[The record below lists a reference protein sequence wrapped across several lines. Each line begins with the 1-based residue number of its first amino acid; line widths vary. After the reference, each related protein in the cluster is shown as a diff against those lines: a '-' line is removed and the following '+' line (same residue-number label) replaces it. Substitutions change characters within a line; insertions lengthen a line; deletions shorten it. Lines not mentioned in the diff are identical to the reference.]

1 VLTISELARHAG
13 VSVRTVRHYHQLG
26 LLAEPARTTLGHR
39 SYGAESLLDLR
50 RITALAQAGVPLARI
65 PDVLSAT
72 GDQRSA
78 LLDELSE
85 QLRDKER
92 QLARTREALER
103 MRSGEADELSPE
115 LSALL
120 GELADLGLPV
130 EQLTIEQEMWRLT
143 CVLFPDASPRWITQ
157 QRDLLR
163 DDEYRAIYREV
174 VALADAD
181 PDDPRIDEVA
191 RHSAAWTLAHLD
203 EFRGWADEWASDP
216 QAVDLIE
223 EHTRIRYST
232 PAQRRLQHLVQEEL
246 RQN

>member
-1 VLTISELARHAG
+1 MLTISELARHAG

-26 LLAEPARTTLGHR
+26 LLAEPARTALGHR
-39 SYGAESLLDLR
+39 SYGAESLMALR
-50 RITALAQAGVPLARI
+50 RITALARAGVPLARI

-72 GDQRSA
+72 GAQRSA
-78 LLDELSE
+78 LLGEVSQ

-103 MRSGEADELSPE
+103 MRSDEEDELSPE

-120 GELADLGLPV
+120 GELAELGLPS
-130 EQLTIEQEMWRLT
+130 EQLTTEQEMWRLT

-174 VALADAD
+174 VALADAE
-181 PDDPRIDEVA
+181 PDDPRIDKVA
-191 RHSAAWTLAHLD
+191 RRSAAWTLAHLD
-203 EFRGWADEWASDP
+203 DFLGWTDEWASDP
-216 QAVDLIE
+216 QAADLVE

-232 PAQRRLQHLVQEEL
+232 PAQRRLQRLVQEEL